1 MLNDPQLLQQSL
13 QIASNP
19 SLMREH
25 MRTSDRALSNI
36 EAMPE
41 GFNALRRMFENVQ
54 ASGAMPY
61 AAALCPRAP
70 AHHFAVLVR
79 LLTWSNP
86 CNVNCVWQPAGAP
99 PSCSGFPRPTSQS
112 LVLQC

>member
-1 MLNDPQLLQQSL
+1 VQLLERNPELGAVLNDPHLLQQSM

-19 SLMREH
+19 SLMREQ

-54 ASGAMPY
+54 VCVQLDMRQDDMFCGA
-61 AAALCPRAP
+61 
-70 AHHFAVLVR
+70 F
-79 LLTWSNP
+79 
-86 CNVNCVWQPAGAP
+86 
-99 PSCSGFPRPTSQS
+99 
-112 LVLQC
+112 